1 MFASSSRTSPHIP
14 SPDLKT
20 RVVVWLLRLVKSL
33 RSTHRLHSV
42 RKYAAQTDKRKL
54 VPPEGISHIHKYVA
68 GLPCDILTKD
78 NATLTVLHFY
88 GGGYCIR
95 MPKTELPAIAKL
107 CDRIDAQAYLP
118 WYRLAPENKFPTGLD
133 DCFAFYQHLL
143 EIGIEPSR
151 IVLSGSSAGGGNV
164 LSLLMMLK
172 KAALPMPACGVMHSP
187 AGDALMLADSWI
199 ENERKDPFFKL
210 SDVLMF
216 GKHFVGGVERAD
228 PLLNVSLMEDFSGY
242 PPLYISVSDKEV
254 LRDVGVL
261 AHEKAVLAGVES
273 TLDVFPGGFHSM
285 PILFSSNQTR
295 YIWNRVEQFI
305 SQHTG

>member
-1 MFASSSRTSPHIP
+1 MVASSRGASPHVP

-20 RVVVWLLRLVKSL
+20 RVVVWLLRLLKSL
-33 RSTHRLHSV
+33 RSTHQLHSL
-42 RKYAAQTDKRKL
+42 RKYAARTDKRKL
-54 VPPEGISHIHKYVA
+54 PLPKGISHQHKDVA

-78 NATLTVLHFY
+78 NAKLTVLHFY

-95 MPKTELPAIAKL
+95 MAKTELPAIAKL

-118 WYRLAPENKFPTGLD
+118 WYSLAPENKFPKSLD

-143 EIGIEPSR
+143 KIGIEPSR
-151 IVLSGSSAGGGNV
+151 IVLSGSSAGGGSV

-172 KAALPMPACGVMHSP
+172 KAHLPMPACGVMHSP

-199 ENERKDPFFKL
+199 ENERKDPIFKL

-216 GKHFVGGVERAD
+216 GKHFVGGVDRAD
-228 PLLNVSLMEDFSGY
+228 PYLNISLMGDFSGY
-242 PPLYISVSDKEV
+242 PPLYCSVSNAEV
-254 LRDVGVL
+254 LRDVAVQV
-261 AHEKAVLAGVES
+261 HEKAVLAGVES
-273 TLDVFPGGFHSM
+273 TLDVFSGGFHSM

-295 YIWNRVEQFI
+295 YIWDRVELFI